1 VSPGLAGK
9 VILMNVRSL
18 FAADAGLP
26 SFVLRC
32 GRVAALLLPAGLLLI
47 AALRDMKE
55 AHLNLWLGTAFQ
67 VLVCLLTFLTR
78 QNARQPMGPAV
89 ITLYIIALGWLWLGT
104 PHGDDWYLA
113 LAKSLLLVVPLTCFS
128 LQVLAESGATT
139 LRRARLLAG
148 RLAARREWPAALS
161 ACRTLPEVKA
171 LREAVQIDA
180 TPALALLT
188 DPRPQV
194 QVAALA
200 ALEFRKNWKPGHA
213 EIVLQTAQRAGE
225 ATVRATAVAALGNV
239 DDRALIEAV
248 AEFLRDPSWE
258 VRRAATEALLWDSE
272 HRWAWI
278 RHAVRR
284 ALGDVCCADDAPL
297 RHEGQ
302 LLTPE
307 AVADL
312 TAWVAQKGL
321 LGQRSAQALGAHYA
335 RALSECPSQD
345 LVAEMRRQ
353 LAHPQTPATLRIE
366 LARLLCHGHALDRE
380 LLEEL
385 LAPANPAPLRLLAVE
400 ALLADGGKHPS
411 ATAALRDLGR
421 LPNREIA
428 LETADVVQR
437 RLGVDLGLAL
447 GEPLPP
453 HHSRQAAE
461 VTRRL
466 MQWALLP
473 EGKGRRSGVR
483 ERAPV

>member
-1 VSPGLAGK
+1 M
-9 VILMNVRSL
+9 LMNARSL
-18 FAADAGLP
+18 FGAGSSLSP
-26 SFVLRC
+26 ILLRV
-32 GRVAALLLPAGLLLI
+32 GRAAALLLPAVLLLV
-47 AALRDMKE
+47 AALRHQE
-55 AHLNLWLGTAFQ
+55 EVNLNLWLGTAFQ
-67 VLVCLLTFLTR
+67 LLVCVLTFVTR
-78 QNARQPMGPAV
+78 QNHRQPMGPAV
-89 ITLYIIALGWLWLGT
+89 VTLYIIALGWLWWGV
-104 PHGDDWYLA
+104 PHGDDWYLS
-113 LAKSLLLVVPLTCFS
+113 LAKALLLVVPLLCFS
-128 LQVLAESGATT
+128 LQVLAESGATV
-139 LRRARLLAG
+139 LRRARLLAD
-148 RLAARREWPAALS
+148 RLVARREWPANLY

-171 LREAVQIDA
+171 LREAIQFDA

-200 ALEFRKNWKPGHA
+200 ALEFRKNWKPGQA
-213 EIVLQTAQRAGE
+213 EIVLQAAQRAGE
-225 ATVRATAVAALGNV
+225 AAVRATAVAALGNV
-239 DDRALIEAV
+239 DDRSLIESL

-272 HRWAWI
+272 HHWTWM

-284 ALGDVCCADDAPL
+284 ALGDPMCAEDGPL

-321 LGQRSAQALGAHYA
+321 HGQRAALTLGVHYA
-335 RALSECPSQD
+335 RALSECPSED
-345 LVAEMRRQ
+345 LVAAMRRQ
-353 LAHPQTPATLRIE
+353 LAQPQTPAALRVE
-366 LARLLCHGHALDRE
+366 LARLLRNGHALDRSLLGE
-380 LLEEL
+380 LLES
-385 LAPANPAPLRLLAVE
+385 ANPAPLRLLAVE
-400 ALLADGGKHPS
+400 ALLADDNKHV
-411 ATAALRDLGR
+411 AALAALRDLAR

-447 GEPLPP
+447 GEPPPP
-453 HHSRQAAE
+453 HYSRQAAE

-473 EGKGRRSGVR
+473 DNKGRRSGVR
-483 ERAPV
+483 ERAPVV